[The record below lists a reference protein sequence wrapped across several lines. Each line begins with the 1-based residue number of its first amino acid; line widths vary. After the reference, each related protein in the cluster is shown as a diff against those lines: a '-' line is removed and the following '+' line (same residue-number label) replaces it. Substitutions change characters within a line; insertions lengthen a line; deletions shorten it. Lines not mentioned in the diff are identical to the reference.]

1 MGFFIIVSFNKPE
14 QAMTYNKQRWQ
25 IETLFKGLK
34 SSGFNIED
42 TLVTDLERLGKLFLL
57 TMIAFLWS

>member
-1 MGFFIIVSFNKPE
+1 MEFLIIVSFNKPE
-14 QAMTYNKQRWQ
+14 QAMTYYKQRWQ